1 MNVQFLISTFR
12 ERLHLFYFADL
23 YEVTLINKRSD
34 FKASRILIISG
45 GHFIHDVYSS
55 FLAVFLPLLIAKFG
69 LTMTLAGL
77 LTVFFRLPS
86 LLNPLLGVMSDRIDM
101 RYLAIWAPFVTA
113 VSMSLIGVAP
123 NYILVCILLLIA
135 GISAAVFHVLGP
147 VMIARISDRALGRGM
162 SFWMTAGELARTV
175 GPLVA
180 VGAVSFWGFEGS
192 YPVMIVG
199 LLASVLLF
207 IYMKDAGTCSDR
219 QIEGDLGKTWRA
231 LRRLI
236 IPLTGIMISRAFMV
250 ATLVAFLPTYMVV
263 SGKSLLAGGIGLA
276 VLEAFGA
283 VGTFVGGT
291 LSDRVGRKTVLFTS
305 MPVSSI
311 LMIAF
316 VYATGWILFP
326 ILALLGLCLFAA
338 SPVTLAIVQ
347 DYSRNHRGTANGL
360 YMGISFVATAA
371 AIFFVGWFAD
381 LLGLKT
387 ALAVSALLGLSGV
400 PIIFFLPK
408 PQDQD
413 NNGS

>member
-1 MNVQFLISTFR
+1 MVK
-12 ERLHLFYFADL
+12 E
-23 YEVTLINKRSD
+23 KSD

-69 LTMTLAGL
+69 LTMILAGS

-86 LLNPLLGVMSDRIDM
+86 LLNPLLGVLSDRIDM
-101 RYLAIWAPFVTA
+101 RYLAICAPLVTA

-123 NYILVCILLLIA
+123 SYIVVCILLLVA
-135 GISAAVFHVLGP
+135 GMSAAVFHVLGP
-147 VMIARISDRALGRGM
+147 VMIARMSDRAIGRGM

-180 VGAVSFWGFEGS
+180 VWAVSFWGFEGS
-192 YPVMIVG
+192 YPVMVVG
-199 LLASVLLF
+199 LLASGLLF
-207 IYMKDAGTCSDR
+207 FYLKDTETCPCKRPEDN
-219 QIEGDLGKTWRA
+219 LGKTWRA
-231 LRRLI
+231 LRRLM

-263 SGKSLLAGGIGLA
+263 SGKSLWIGGISLA

-283 VGTFVGGT
+283 VGTFIGGT
-291 LSDRVGRKTVLFTS
+291 LSDRVGRKTVLLTA
-305 MPVSSI
+305 MPASSV

-326 ILALLGLCLFAA
+326 LLALLGLCFFAV
-338 SPVTLAIVQ
+338 SPVNLAIVQ

-360 YMGISFVATAA
+360 YMGISFITTAA
-371 AIFFVGWFAD
+371 VIFFAGWLAD
-381 LLGLKT
+381 LFGLKT
-387 ALAVSALLGLSGV
+387 TLAVSALLGLAGV

-408 PQDQD
+408 PHEQDKSPLND
-413 NNGS
+413 

>member
-1 MNVQFLISTFR
+1 MIKKESN
-12 ERLHLFYFADL
+12 
-23 YEVTLINKRSD
+23 
-34 FKASRILIISG
+34 FKAYGILIISG
-45 GHFIHDVYSS
+45 GHFIHDIYSS

-69 LTMTLAGL
+69 LTMILAGS
-77 LTVFFRLPS
+77 LTVFFRFPA
-86 LLNPLLGVMSDRIDM
+86 LLNPLLGVMSDRINM

-123 NYILVCILLLIA
+123 SYIVVCILLLIA

-147 VMIARISDRALGRGM
+147 VMIARLSDKALGRGM

-175 GPLVA
+175 GPLIA

-199 LLASVLLF
+199 LLTSVLLF
-207 IYMKDAGTCSDR
+207 IYMKDAGTSSDR
-219 QIEGDLGKTWRA
+219 QPEGDFGKTWRA
-231 LRRLI
+231 LRRLM

-250 ATLVAFLPTYMVV
+250 ATLVAFLPTYMVM
-263 SGKSLLAGGIGLA
+263 SGKSLWIGGIGLA

-283 VGTFVGGT
+283 VGTFIGGT
-291 LSDRVGRKTVLFTS
+291 LSDRVGRKTVLLTS
-305 MPVSSI
+305 MPASSI
-311 LMIAF
+311 LIITF
-316 VYATGWILFP
+316 IYTTGWILFP

-347 DYSRNHRGTANGL
+347 DYSRKHRGTANGL
-360 YMGISFVATAA
+360 YMGISFVTTAA
-371 AIFFVGWFAD
+371 VIFFVGWLAD

-387 ALAVSALLGLSGV
+387 ALTVSALLGLAGV

-408 PQDQD
+408 LHEQASWP
-413 NNGS
+413 GSANAEF

>member
-1 MNVQFLISTFR
+1 MIN
-12 ERLHLFYFADL
+12 LFYFVDL

-34 FKASRILIISG
+34 FKAYRILIISG

-69 LTMTLAGL
+69 LTMTLAGS

-101 RYLAIWAPFVTA
+101 RHLAIWAPFVTA

-123 NYILVCILLLIA
+123 NYIVVCILLLIA

-219 QIEGDLGKTWRA
+219 QLEGDLGKTWRA

-236 IPLTGIMISRAFMV
+236 IPLTGIMISRAFVV

-291 LSDRVGRKTVLFTS
+291 LSDKVGRKTVLFTS
-305 MPVSSI
+305 MPVSGI

-316 VYATGWILFP
+316 IYATGWILFP

-371 AIFFVGWFAD
+371 VIFFVGWLAD

-413 NNGS
+413 NNGL